1 MNKLMCGS
9 YFFIPSICWF
19 NRVTQNANKL
29 AVLVVLASLGFVAML
44 APINARADTVTAS
57 ITLLDA
63 EQSPVKDGVV
73 IFTPLFDLSSTEP
86 KNSEA
91 ESTPKTAIM
100 NQINKQ
106 FAPHVLV
113 VQKNTEVTFPNADNV
128 FHHVYSFSPTKQFE
142 LKLYKEFTAEPL
154 FFEQAGIVDIG
165 CNIHDWM
172 LGYIVVSDSP
182 YFGKTDNEG
191 QSSISLPHGEYT
203 VRFWHPQV
211 EGEKALPS
219 QSISVAADTEV
230 TWTLNKNIIRDDG
243 FDSGFGDY

>member
-1 MNKLMCGS
+1 MKYKTLFSALLLMACS
-9 YFFIPSICWF
+9 S
-19 NRVTQNANKL
+19 TA
-29 AVLVVLASLGFVAML
+29 LGQ
-44 APINARADTVTAS
+44 DYQTATFS
-57 ITLLDA
+57 ITLNDSDG
-63 EQSPVKDGVV
+63 EPVDNGVL
-73 IFTPLFDLSSTEP
+73 LFEP
-86 KNSEA
+86 QFEVD
-91 ESTPKTAIM
+91 EHQMPHQVPAIM
-100 NQINKQ
+100 NQIDKQ
-106 FAPHVLV
+106 FEPHVLV
-113 VQKNTEVTFPNADNV
+113 VKAGTEVTFPNADNL

-142 LKLYKEFTAEPL
+142 LKLYKEFTAKPL
-154 FFEQAGIVDIG
+154 RFENAGIVDIG

-230 TWTLNKNIIRDDG
+230 TWTLNTNIIRDDG